1 MRLFFPH
8 QLTCT
13 EVYRAAGIDG
23 PVRSILKLNER
34 DFGAFFVKAEP
45 KKENKMDSEGLASF
59 LLGVGVGIGVGLLFA
74 PKTGQETRDILKG
87 KADEGKEYLK
97 RRSADLRDSASDI
110 IERGK
115 EAIGRQKD
123 TLSEAVEA
131 GKQAYRETV
140 NQPIPPEG
148 QMAR

>member
-1 MRLFFPH
+1 MGKD
-8 QLTCT
+8 
-13 EVYRAAGIDG
+13 A
-23 PVRSILKLNER
+23 
-34 DFGAFFVKAEP
+34 
-45 KKENKMDSEGLASF
+45 LASF
-59 LLGVGVGIGVGLLFA
+59 LLGLGVGLGLGLLFA
-74 PKTGQETRDILKG
+74 PKSGEETRELLRG

-97 RRSADLRDSASDI
+97 RRSSELRDSASEI

-123 TLSEAVEA
+123 TLAEAVEA

-140 NQPIPPEG
+140 GQPSPEG

>member
-1 MRLFFPH
+1 
-8 QLTCT
+8 
-13 EVYRAAGIDG
+13 
-23 PVRSILKLNER
+23 
-34 DFGAFFVKAEP
+34 
-45 KKENKMDSEGLASF
+45 MDREGLASF
-59 LLGVGVGIGVGLLFA
+59 FLGVGVGVGIGLLFA
-74 PKTGQETRDILKG
+74 PSSGQETRDLLKD

-97 RRSADLRDSASDI
+97 RRGSELRDSASDI

-123 TLSEAVEA
+123 NLADAVEA

-140 NQPIPPEG
+140 SQPGSPEG

>member
-1 MRLFFPH
+1 
-8 QLTCT
+8 
-13 EVYRAAGIDG
+13 
-23 PVRSILKLNER
+23 
-34 DFGAFFVKAEP
+34 
-45 KKENKMDSEGLASF
+45 MDREGLASF
-59 LLGVGVGIGVGLLFA
+59 FLGVGVGVGIGLLFA
-74 PKTGQETRDILKG
+74 PKSGQETREIIKG

-97 RRSADLRDSASDI
+97 RRSSELKDSASDI

-123 TLSEAVEA
+123 TLAEAVEA

-140 NQPIPPEG
+140 SQPMPPEG